1 MNCISIQYYK
11 SPFGELLLGAYQDE
25 LCLCDW
31 RYRKMRST
39 IDHRICKGLNSEYKI
54 EENETIRET
63 IKQLNEYFS
72 KQRTEF
78 DIPIRLVGS
87 PFQVKVWTAL
97 MNIPYGDT
105 ETYLGLAQRIDHPDA
120 IRAVATANGANSIS
134 LIVPCHRVIG
144 SQGEMT
150 GYAGGI
156 QTKKKLL
163 ELEAPDR
170 FRKQL
175 ELF

>member
-1 MNCISIQYYK
+1 
-11 SPFGELLLGAYQDE
+11 
-25 LCLCDW
+25 
-31 RYRKMRST
+31 MRST